1 MTKDGRIE
9 EKRERIMEVIRQV
22 TAADILILE
31 RVVAVICGAET
42 KADT

>member
-1 MTKDGRIE
+1 MTKDERIE

>member
-9 EKRERIMEVIRQV
+9 EKRERIMEAIRQA

-31 RVVAVICGAET
+31 RVVAVICGTET

>member
-1 MTKDGRIE
+1 MTKDERIE
-9 EKRERIMEVIRQV
+9 EKRERIMEAIRQA

>member
-9 EKRERIMEVIRQV
+9 EKRERIMATIRQA

-31 RVVAVICGAET
+31 RVVAVICGTET
-42 KADT
+42 EADT